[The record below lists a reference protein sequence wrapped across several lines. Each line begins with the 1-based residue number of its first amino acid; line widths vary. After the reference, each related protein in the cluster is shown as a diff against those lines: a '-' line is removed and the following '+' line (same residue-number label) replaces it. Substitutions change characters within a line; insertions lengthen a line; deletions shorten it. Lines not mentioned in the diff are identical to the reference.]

1 MKIVADALEIGLKFP
16 MAIVGLDLAEVGVSL
31 GRQLLDDLIRR
42 HPICSRL
49 VGMGKAGNRHGRR
62 HCDGD
67 ISYFHPMI
75 SLQRIGSHKNSRS
88 PSGFLMLRRHAS
100 ARPIT
105 QGERHRSFA
114 TAATLREQLRILA
127 AATDRAVAADQ
138 THSLHRRPGQYPA
151 P

>member
-1 MKIVADALEIGLKFP
+1 
-16 MAIVGLDLAEVGVSL
+16 LAV
-31 GRQLLDDLIRR
+31 QLLDDLIRR
-42 HPICSRL
+42 HPICFRL

-62 HCDGD
+62 RCDGS

-75 SLQRIGSHKNSRS
+75 TLQRIGSHKNSRS

-100 ARPIT
+100 ARPIK

-114 TAATLREQLRILA
+114 TAATREQLRILA
-127 AATDRAVAADQ
+127 AATDRALAADQ
-138 THSLHRRPGQYPA
+138 THSLPRRPGRYPA